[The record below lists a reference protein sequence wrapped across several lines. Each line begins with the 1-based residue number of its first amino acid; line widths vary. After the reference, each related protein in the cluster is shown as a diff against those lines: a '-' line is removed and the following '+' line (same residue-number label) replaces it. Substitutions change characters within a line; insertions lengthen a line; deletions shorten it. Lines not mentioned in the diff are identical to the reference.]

1 MNKEYMNK
9 RTGEITDNHGIA
21 MEWYRGHD
29 EVAIIV
35 YDEKR
40 NEWTTRCEWVW

>member
-21 MEWYRGHD
+21 MEWYRGRD